1 MQPTNIQ
8 IVRERLNFKH
18 NYPIVSN
25 IAYTFQYVE
34 YLNNKIVRE
43 HNTSVIQK
51 LLIKDYIINSIS
63 ILEAVFYL
71 VLAGDIY
78 FKRPVSFNYIFK
90 KIIKENV
97 LGLDKEDISLLY
109 NLKKLRNKVHIYS
122 SYQARMTDYNSFNK
136 KDFLLMQQIL
146 YKILNNNFVSNGK
159 FKIRF

>member
-1 MQPTNIQ
+1 M
-8 IVRERLNFKH
+8 
-18 NYPIVSN
+18 
-25 IAYTFQYVE
+25 
-34 YLNNKIVRE
+34 
-43 HNTSVIQK
+43 
-51 LLIKDYIINSIS
+51 
-63 ILEAVFYL
+63 FYL

-90 KIIKENV
+90 KIIKENI